1 MSGQNI
7 GKVTLP
13 GQSIGTVSVKIGQT
27 SNPKAISINY
37 GTGRTLTSL
46 TDVNAMGVVNNEV
59 LTYAAEIDSFV
70 FKPIVDTQLTIDN
83 GFF

>member
-27 SNPKAISINY
+27 SNPRAVSINY
-37 GTGRTLTSL
+37 GERTLTSL
-46 TDVNAMGVVNNEV
+46 TDVNATGIVNNEV
-59 LTYAAEIDSFV
+59 LTYAADTDTFV
-70 FKPIVDTQLTIDN
+70 FKQVVDTQLTIDN

>member
-1 MSGQNI
+1 MAGQ
-7 GKVTLP
+7 T
-13 GQSIGTVSVKIGQT
+13 IGTVNVKIGQST
-27 SNPKAISINY
+27 NPRAVSINY

-59 LTYAAEIDSFV
+59 LTYAAETDTFV
-70 FKPIVDTQLTIDN
+70 FKQVVDTQLTIDN